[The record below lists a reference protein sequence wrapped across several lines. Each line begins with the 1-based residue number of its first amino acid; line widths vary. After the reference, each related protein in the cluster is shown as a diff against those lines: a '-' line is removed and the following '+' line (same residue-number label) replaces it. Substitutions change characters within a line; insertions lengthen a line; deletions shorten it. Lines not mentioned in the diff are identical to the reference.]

1 MQMKNPPH
9 PGRIVRE
16 EIIEAFGLTVG
27 EAAEALGVS
36 RPHLSQLLNGKAG
49 ISPEMAIRLSKALGN
64 GNPDF
69 WLRLQ
74 KQYELAQ
81 ALWGNVAVTQAF
93 LTLSEVVGH
102 VDLLID
108 AGLVREV
115 ADGEI
120 VRFEATG
127 EAGEVTIPP

>member
-81 ALWGNVAVTQAF
+81 ALK
-93 LTLSEVVGH
+93 
-102 VDLLID
+102 D
-108 AGLVREV
+108 ADKIKVKKLKAKPKVH
-115 ADGEI
+115 
-120 VRFEATG
+120 EA
-127 EAGEVTIPP
+127 ELFPA